1 MTHIN
6 CNVIHTE
13 PGVGELCPHAHP
25 FAPPSGWQGDRDA
38 YQKLMRERWSS
49 REWQQFIVVFSWHS
63 RQNLQTFS
71 GPFATEAKAIIE
83 RVSYRVK
90 PVTQPSTKGEQSS
103 VPSRVM
109 QARLL

>member
-6 CNVIHTE
+6 CNVIDTE

-25 FAPPSGWQGDRDA
+25 FAPPSGWKGNRDA
-38 YQKLMRERWSS
+38 YRKLMRKRWSS

-71 GPFATEAKAIIE
+71 GPFAAEAKAILE
-83 RVSYRVK
+83 KVAYEAK
-90 PVTQPSTKGEQSS
+90 PATLTNTKGDQSS
-103 VPSRVM
+103 VSSRGM
-109 QARLL
+109 QTRLL